1 MIKRWLGIDGIDF
14 VIQAAITICV
24 AVLLSSVSRE
34 NEEVMV
40 AATFAASFGVLGYR
54 RHWARKRGDLDRPAA
69 APSGEYVAELEH
81 RLAEIEAAQQR
92 IYELEERVDF
102 AERLLSQQRG
112 QERIPEGR

>member
-1 MIKRWLGIDGIDF
+1 
-14 VIQAAITICV
+14 V

>member
-14 VIQAAITICV
+14 LIQAAITICV
-24 AVLLSSVSRE
+24 AIIVSEMSSPNDEILVS
-34 NEEVMV
+34 
-40 AATFAASFGVLGYR
+40 ATFAASFGVLGYR
-54 RHWARKRGDLDRPAA
+54 RHWARKRGDLDKPAA